1 MLYQHVLNMHPSMY
15 AIFRYVRNI
24 LNLLWVRWCVK
35 APPIK
40 PEPPC
45 SPHALRMITMGFSWS
60 KPPHCPLPSNNYSTS
75 GHFSQWEPQTSDH
88 VTELYNSY
96 IVAKLFQLL
105 PLSKSKSRDLGDM
118 AWFLRHNST
127 SGSPLLLQEC
137 LPHWVYKQAQD
148 LVECAVHW
156 QIYYWHTLS
165 TSPASAT
172 RLSGSKS
179 TAR

>member
-1 MLYQHVLNMHPSMY
+1 M
-15 AIFRYVRNI
+15 
-24 LNLLWVRWCVK
+24 RWCVNQQHDLCVITRV
-35 APPIK
+35 AP
-40 PEPPC
+40 
-45 SPHALRMITMGFSWS
+45 ASWS
-60 KPPHCPLPSNNYSTS
+60 IRDNPEMTHRPLSSDNWSTS
-75 GHFSQWEPQTSDH
+75 GHSSQWELQT
-88 VTELYNSY
+88 VTTWQELYNSY